1 MQRMN
6 PDNSTPLYVQ
16 LMQNLREQIHTGK
29 LQPGE
34 KLPSE
39 RALCEIYDVSRITVR
54 HAISEAEK
62 EGLVKRAQ
70 GMGTFVSAPKYQQSL
85 SEVKSF
91 AATMLE
97 SGLTASTEVLAAEQV
112 FSDFGL
118 AGVLQLP
125 VGSTVQFLRLRGTG
139 NDTPRVVYDSYIAE
153 PLGSEVASEAKQ
165 RSSDDKAFSTLDVYR
180 ESDAGP
186 VTRLEQTFEAVA
198 ADAEIAK
205 LLQVDEGWP
214 IFQVETVMF
223 RELSPIEYRL
233 ARYRGDHY
241 KFALER
247 SLDT

>member
-6 PDNSTPLYVQ
+6 PDHSTPLYVQ
-16 LMQNLREQIHTGK
+16 LVQKLREKILAGD
-29 LQPGE
+29 LEPGE

-62 EGLVKRAQ
+62 EGLVKRLQ
-70 GMGTFVSAPKYQQSL
+70 GMGTFVRAPKYQQSL

-97 SGLTASTEVLAAEQV
+97 SGLTASTEVLTAQQV

-125 VGSTVQFLRLRGTG
+125 VGSTIQFLRLRGTG
-139 NDTPRVVYDSYIAE
+139 NDMPRVVYDSYIAE
-153 PLGSEVASEAKQ
+153 PLGSQVTSEARQ
-165 RSSDDKAFSTLDVYR
+165 RSADDKAFSTLDIYR
-180 ESDAGP
+180 ESETGP

-198 ADAEIAK
+198 ADTEIAQ

-223 RELSPIEYRL
+223 RDRSPIEYRL

-247 SLDT
+247 SLDA